1 MSAMTSSSMT
11 PTHPT
16 PRVCAVIV
24 TYNRL
29 ALLKEAFAALLHQTR
44 KVDSILIV
52 DNGSTDGTADW
63 LSSVASASVQVV
75 TQANLGCT
83 GGFHTGLQ
91 AALAT
96 GADWLW
102 CMDDDTVPDPDCLA
116 GLLAAEAQYREEPNA
131 APLGWICSIVRWKD
145 GTAHRMNEPKVKGF
159 LDWGTNILRTKIL
172 PAQWCS
178 FVSVAFSRQAVMECG
193 LPLKNMFIWG
203 DDVEY
208 TGRMTVAGFA
218 GLAALESGAE
228 HKTATNYAPD
238 IEDLSPENLWRFRY
252 AFRNDVVVL
261 KTVHSRN
268 RGKLYFQFAKMMLR
282 RVFLLAQARKLR
294 YLPMAM
300 AEGFRGF
307 FFPMDV
313 DYPTSSASAT
323 PVPSAAPLSASGTD
337 SSPPLAS
344 TAL

>member
-1 MSAMTSSSMT
+1 
-11 PTHPT
+11 
-16 PRVCAVIV
+16 
-24 TYNRL
+24 
-29 ALLKEAFAALLHQTR
+29 
-44 KVDSILIV
+44 
-52 DNGSTDGTADW
+52 
-63 LSSVASASVQVV
+63 
-75 TQANLGCT
+75 
-83 GGFHTGLQ
+83 
-91 AALAT
+91 
-96 GADWLW
+96 
-102 CMDDDTVPDPDCLA
+102 
-116 GLLAAEAQYREEPNA
+116 
-131 APLGWICSIVRWKD
+131 
-145 GTAHRMNEPKVKGF
+145 MNEPKVKGF